1 MICIKLPRVRS
12 TRPAI
17 DRTPMAVLLAASRR
31 VARRAAVAVG
41 LASLLIAA
49 APAALAQAIP
59 QPKLATVELSAGMHN
74 IVAEVARTPQQ
85 QQTGMMMRTKME
97 QHEGML
103 FVFDDVAPRC
113 FWMRNTL
120 LPLSIAFIADDGT
133 IVNIAE
139 MQPQSDD
146 SHCSSKP
153 VRYALE
159 MNKGWFAKRGIK
171 PGSKLRGAPFGA
183 AR

>member
-1 MICIKLPRVRS
+1 MTCIKS
-12 TRPAI
+12 T
-17 DRTPMAVLLAASRR
+17 TV
-31 VARRAAVAVG
+31 RAARPSF
-41 LASLLIAA
+41 LARARGYMRDWLAGTALVLAGA
-49 APAALAQAIP
+49 AALAQAIP
-59 QPKLATVELSAGMHN
+59 QPRLPTVELSAGVHN

-85 QQTGMMMRTKME
+85 QQIGMMMRTRME

-103 FVFDDVAPRC
+103 FVFDEVGPRC

-139 MQPQSDD
+139 MQPQSDE
-146 SHCSSKP
+146 SHCAARP

-171 PGSKLRGAPFGA
+171 PGAKLRGSPFGA

>member
-1 MICIKLPRVRS
+1 MTCIKPNTVTASSPSLL
-12 TRPAI
+12 
-17 DRTPMAVLLAASRR
+17 DRTRR
-31 VARRAAVAVG
+31 GALSWVTGLWLG
-41 LASLLIAA
+41 LAGT
-49 APAALAQAIP
+49 AALAQAIP
-59 QPKLATVELSAGMHN
+59 QPRLPTIDLSAGVHN

-85 QQTGMMMRTKME
+85 QQIGMMMRTRME
-97 QHEGML
+97 PHEGML
-103 FVFDDVAPRC
+103 FVFDEVGPRC

-139 MQPQSDD
+139 MQPQSDE
-146 SHCSSKP
+146 SHCASRP

-171 PGSKLRGAPFGA
+171 PGATLRGSPFTA